1 MQVGIVGLPNVGKS
15 TLFNAL
21 TAAGAQAANYPFCT
35 IDPNVGVVAV
45 PDDRLEVLAA
55 SFRPE
60 KITPTAIE
68 FVDIAGLVKGAS
80 AGEGLG
86 NQFLSHI
93 RMVEAILHL
102 VRCFPS
108 GDVVH
113 VYGDVDPLRDKEII
127 DAELALADLAVM
139 ERRRER
145 VAKQVQGGR
154 DEYMVELAAL
164 DRLVPALQA
173 GRPAREVALTE
184 AEEESVRSYG
194 LLTRKPVIYVANV
207 AEQDLVAAVAD
218 PRSIPSVAPLADA
231 AAAEGAGLVEICG
244 DLEAELARLS
254 REDRHAFLA
263 DLGLA
268 ESGLRRVVHEA
279 YRILGLLTFFTAG
292 PKEVRAW
299 TVHRGDTAVHA
310 AGAIHSDMARG
321 FIRAEVVGYDD
332 FVRSGGSMT
341 RAREAGF
348 VRSEGRD
355 YVLGDGDIV
364 YVRFNV

>member
-35 IDPNVGVVAV
+35 IDPNVGVVSV
-45 PDDRLEVLAA
+45 PDDRLDVLAEA
-55 SFRPE
+55 FRPE
-60 KITPTAIE
+60 KVTPTAIE
-68 FVDIAGLVKGAS
+68 FLDIAGLVKGAS

-93 RMVEAILHL
+93 RLVEAVLHL

-108 GDVVH
+108 SDVVH
-113 VYGDVDPLRDKEII
+113 VYGEVDPLRDKEIV
-127 DAELALADLAVM
+127 DAELALADLDVV
-139 ERRRER
+139 ERRRDR

-154 DEYMVELAAL
+154 DELAVELAAL
-164 DRLVPALQA
+164 EKLAAALQA
-173 GRPAREVALTE
+173 GRPARSVELLP
-184 AEEESVRSYG
+184 AEEAVTRSYG

-207 AEQDLVAAVAD
+207 AEHDLAAAVTE
-218 PRSIPSVAPLADA
+218 PRSVASVAPLAQA
-231 AAAEGAGLVEICG
+231 AAAEGAGLVALCG
-244 DLEAELARLS
+244 DLEAELARLT

-263 DLGLA
+263 ELGLP

-279 YRILGLLTFFTAG
+279 YRLLGLITFFTVG

-299 TVHRGDTAVHA
+299 TLHRGQTAVDA
-310 AGAIHSDMARG
+310 AGEIHSDMARG
-321 FIRAEVVGYDD
+321 FIRAEVVAYDD
-332 FVRSGGSMT
+332 FVRAGRTMAA
-341 RAREAGF
+341 ARDGGF
-348 VRSEGRD
+348 VRGEGRE
-355 YVLGDGDIV
+355 YALSDGDIV

>member
-35 IDPNVGVVAV
+35 IDPNIGVVAV
-45 PDDRLEVLAA
+45 PDDRLEVLAEG
-55 SFRPE
+55 FRPE
-60 KITPTAIE
+60 KVTPTAIE

-80 AGEGLG
+80 TGEGLG

-93 RMVEAILHL
+93 RLVEAVLHL

-108 GDVVH
+108 SDVVH
-113 VYGDVDPLRDKEII
+113 VYGDVDPLRDKEIV
-127 DAELALADLAVM
+127 DAELALADLDVVA
-139 ERRRER
+139 RRRDR

-154 DEYMVELAAL
+154 AEFAIELAAL
-164 DRLVPALQA
+164 NRLLPALEA
-173 GRPAREVALTE
+173 GRPARSVELAAT
-184 AEEESVRSYG
+184 EEEAVRSYG

-207 AEQDLVAAVAD
+207 AESDLAAAVAD
-218 PRSIPSVAPLADA
+218 PRSVAAVAPLARA
-231 AAAEGAGLVEICG
+231 AAAEGAGLVALCG
-244 DLEAELARLS
+244 DLEAELARLP

-263 DLGLA
+263 ELGLP
-268 ESGLRRVVHEA
+268 ESGLRRVVHAA
-279 YRILGLLTFFTAG
+279 YDVLGLITFFTGG

-299 TVHRGDTAVHA
+299 TVHEGDTALDA

-332 FVRSGGSMT
+332 FARAGSMA
-341 RAREAGF
+341 RARERGL

-355 YVLGDGDIV
+355 YLLADGDIV